1 MTIHSLSESN
11 PKPSAFESEIHPLAQ
26 IFDLYSGYFALAG
39 GFRINRL
46 RRMIRGCHR
55 CRSDSHNRKRL
66 QKKDAP

>member
-1 MTIHSLSESN
+1 M
-11 PKPSAFESEIHPLAQ
+11 
-26 IFDLYSGYFALAG
+26 YSGYFALAG